1 MYEEREPEEIIPDF
15 IEKKEL
21 SGAAKGTLLH
31 RFLQHFDYKAS
42 SSLDQI
48 KEQMEQQIQHGYF
61 TVQEAQNIRLDK
73 IDRFIRSELG
83 QRMVRADER
92 GELYR
97 EQPFVFGIKA
107 SEVEEGWAEDET
119 ILVQGMIDAYFL
131 EDGEYVIVDYK
142 TDFVEKG
149 KERDLYEKYK
159 TQLSYYERA
168 LSQISGRT
176 VKEKVLYS
184 FWLEKDL
191 KEN

>member
-1 MYEEREPEEIIPDF
+1 M
-15 IEKKEL
+15 
-21 SGAAKGTLLH
+21 
-31 RFLQHFDYKAS
+31 Q
-42 SSLDQI
+42 QI
-48 KEQMEQQIQHGYF
+48 KEQMDRQIQQGYF
-61 TVQEAQNIRLDK
+61 TVQEAENVRLDT
-73 IDRFIRSELG
+73 IWRFVRSTLG
-83 QRMVRADER
+83 QRMVRAEER

-107 SEVEEGWAEDET
+107 SELEEGWAEDET

-159 TQLSYYERA
+159 IQLSYYERA
-168 LSQISGRT
+168 LAQISGIK
-176 VKEKVLYS
+176 VKEKALYS

-191 KEN
+191 KEF

>member
-1 MYEEREPEEIIPDF
+1 M
-15 IEKKEL
+15 
-21 SGAAKGTLLH
+21 
-31 RFLQHFDYKAS
+31 
-42 SSLDQI
+42 
-48 KEQMEQQIQHGYF
+48 
-61 TVQEAQNIRLDK
+61 
-73 IDRFIRSELG
+73 
-83 QRMVRADER
+83 
-92 GELYR
+92 
-97 EQPFVFGIKA
+97 
-107 SEVEEGWAEDET
+107 EEGWAEDET

-176 VKEKVLYS
+176 VKEKVLCS